1 MLRRLISTY
10 RKYPIRDIWNRLLE
24 ILQVFFFSS
33 KRISSIRYLEES
45 TSKHYLSLVV
55 IVKNEAPY
63 LLEWIEYHKL
73 IGVEH
78 FYIYDNESTD
88 NIYNLLE
95 PYIDRKEVS
104 YIHCPGKAMQMPA
117 YNDAIARFGKNNFW
131 MGFIDADE
139 FIILANNISLISF
152 LQNYENYSAVGINW
166 KLFDSNDFEQKPK
179 NGFVISNFTRTYK
192 DDDTPV
198 NRNFKSIVQPSRVKL
213 CLNPHFMWLRKGYI
227 VNEDKETITVPIA
240 ERNRTHQI
248 QINHYFSKS
257 KQEYL
262 DKIARGCADT
272 HPQRQENRSDYLFP
286 RNNIKVDSIRL
297 DKYVSALK
305 NLIPETYGPDKNNIH
320 CSSNV

>member
-33 KRISSIRYLEES
+33 RRISSIRYLEES
-45 TSKHYLSLVV
+45 TNKHYLSLVI
-55 IVKNEAPY
+55 IVKNEATY

-88 NIYNLLE
+88 NTFNLLK

-104 YIHCPGKAMQMPA
+104 YIHCPGQAMQMPA
-117 YNDAIARFGKNNFW
+117 YNDAIARFGHNNFW

-139 FIILANNISLISF
+139 FIVLANNIKITHF
-152 LQNYENYSAVGINW
+152 LQNYENFSAIGINW
-166 KLFDSNDFEQKPK
+166 KLFDSNGFDQEPL
-179 NGFVISNFTRTYK
+179 NGYVISNYTRTYK
-192 DDDTPV
+192 DDNTPV
-198 NRNFKSIVQPSRVKL
+198 NRNFKSIVQPNKVKL
-213 CLNPHFMWLRKGYI
+213 CLNPHFMWLKKGYI
-227 VNEDKETITVPIA
+227 VNEDKEAITVPIA
-240 ERNRTHQI
+240 EQNRTNQI

-262 DKIARGCADT
+262 KKIARGCADT
-272 HPQRQENRSDYLFP
+272 HPQRLENKSDYLY
-286 RNNIKVDSIRL
+286 IKVDSIRL
-297 DKYVSALK
+297 DKYATALK
-305 NLIPETYGPDKNNIH
+305 NIIPETYGPSKDNIH